1 MNDSRKHRE
10 VYYLN
15 YLLTLMGL
23 FESLTITKNSGKK
36 SHRTTLK
43 EGPMGF
49 LLKGMM
55 VIRVH
60 SNSP

>member
-36 SHRTTLK
+36 ISQNNT
-43 EGPMGF
+43 EGGTHGF
-49 LLKGMM
+49 FAQGYDGDQG
-55 VIRVH
+55 
-60 SNSP
+60 SQ